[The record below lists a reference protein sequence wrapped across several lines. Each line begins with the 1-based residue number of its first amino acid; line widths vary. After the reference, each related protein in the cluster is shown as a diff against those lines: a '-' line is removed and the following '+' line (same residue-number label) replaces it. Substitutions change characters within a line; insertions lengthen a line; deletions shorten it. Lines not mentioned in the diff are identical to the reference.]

1 MKNER
6 GFTLIEVMMALTII
20 AGVLLAMGAAT
31 ASFVHEVAVGN
42 RNAMALQLVDDR
54 IEAVQ
59 TDPNYAGLD
68 TAYAGTETD
77 FPTLPGYT
85 RTTTILAVGGA
96 GQSVNYKKV
105 TVTVAGP
112 GLADRVAR
120 TITVGAP

>member
-54 IEAVQ
+54 IETVQ
-59 TDPNYAGLD
+59 ADPYYAGLD

-112 GLADRVAR
+112 GLAQPVAR

>member
-54 IEAVQ
+54 IETVQ
-59 TDPNYAGLD
+59 TDPYYAGLD

-112 GLADRVAR
+112 GLAQPVAR

>member
-54 IEAVQ
+54 IETVQ
-59 TDPNYAGLD
+59 ADPYYAGLD

-85 RTTTILAVGGA
+85 RTTTILALGGA

>member
-1 MKNER
+1 MRSER

-54 IEAVQ
+54 IETVQ
-59 TDPNYAGLD
+59 TDPYYAGLD

-112 GLADRVAR
+112 GLAQPVAR